1 MAETTLYVEKD
12 TDQMRSTL
20 VAYGLASLFFHLPE
34 AGSGADVRIVD
45 QGSTYSLH
53 VIGHDRET
61 LLDLVQRRGLP
72 ALLPAILKPL
82 SAKEKKFVE
91 SGLSEDDVRSNY
103 KPLGFPADRVVDY
116 GAEKQKVDAAR
127 QARRQKTREEGDAPV
142 RAPDYPLWAHLCSY
156 FGKGSAMRVGYPLV
170 VHAWHAHQGE
180 CAEALCELIL
190 QAYGNFPNRLD
201 EARDL
206 WRDTIKPRLDTSGFQ
221 LFGWDGAQTD
231 ISALSIVSPT
241 TAQGSFTATGARG
254 VNTGTPEI
262 FWLEMYFAFAGYM
275 AAGMPFNAGGDAV
288 LYYPLPRDITFR
300 SLEITMQQY
309 RDSDAIRHLY
319 DYSNVMPR
327 AKIDAL
333 SQIAFY
339 ESMIKHYLANLRD
352 PNAPP
357 WEQLEINAVS
367 GLVGYYY
374 KDISTQIPFDETAFA
389 LPAWLS
395 LQPDAE
401 VLESALAVLEG
412 HRKLIEA
419 IRGDYAEELEI
430 LASYRR
436 FVTLG
441 NPIDWIDFAI
451 AYSTHRFNKMV
462 DSPWM
467 PHLQIELLEKTLMN
481 NPQYKDYRPI
491 IENRGFRNLVNAIR
505 FCTVQLRYF
514 KDVEKRQTAFK
525 VRHGLGD
532 DLLRRAHN
540 ADDFIEDLSH
550 FVHDYMRESSNVQ
563 AVYKETRPFIT
574 EDDLYEV
581 VTLVNEFGS
590 RVVAN
595 LLVAAGYSS
604 SFARKEQEA

>member
-1 MAETTLYVEKD
+1 MARTVLYVDKD
-12 TDQMRSTL
+12 SDQMRSTL
-20 VAYGLASLFFHLPE
+20 VAYGLADVLFHLPG
-34 AGSGADVRIVD
+34 AGSALDVRLID
-45 QGSTYSLH
+45 QGAAFSLIIEDYSPE
-53 VIGHDRET
+53 D
-61 LLDLVQRRGLP
+61 LLQLVRQRGLP
-72 ALLPAILKPL
+72 QRLPAILKPL
-82 SAKEKKFVE
+82 SAKEKKLVD
-91 SGLSEDDVRSNY
+91 SGVPEAEVRLKY
-103 KPLGFPADRVVDY
+103 WPHGFPASHVVDY
-116 GAEKQKVDAAR
+116 GTEKQKVDETR
-127 QARRQKTREEGDAPV
+127 EARRKTREEGDRPV
-142 RAPDYPLWAHLCSY
+142 RPPDYPLWAHLCSY
-156 FGKGSAMRVGYPLV
+156 FGKGSAMRIGYPLV
-170 VHAWHAHQGE
+170 VHAWHAHQRE
-180 CAEALCELIL
+180 AAEALFQLIL
-190 QAYGNFPNRLD
+190 DSYRDFPNRLD
-201 EARDL
+201 KARAV
-206 WRDTIKPRLDTSGFQ
+206 WQETIKPQLDPTGFSV
-221 LFGWDGAQTD
+221 FGWDGAQTD

-241 TAQGSFTATGARG
+241 TAQGSFTVTGARG

-275 AAGMPFNAGGDAV
+275 AAGMPFNADGDAL
-288 LYYPLPRDITFR
+288 LYYPLPRDIAFR
-300 SLEITMQQY
+300 SLEITMQKY
-309 RDSDAIRHLY
+309 RDSGAIRHLY

-339 ESMIKHYLANLRD
+339 TNMIEHYLANLRD

-357 WEQLEINAVS
+357 WEQIEINAVS

-374 KDISTQIPFDETAFA
+374 KDISTQIPFDETTFA

-401 VLESALAVLEG
+401 VLESALAVLDG

-419 IRGDYAEELEI
+419 IRGDYAEELKI

-436 FVTLG
+436 FAALG
-441 NPIDWIDFAI
+441 DPVDWIDFAI
-451 AYSTHRFNKMV
+451 AYSMHRFNKMV

-491 IENRGFRNLVNAIR
+491 FENPGFRNLVSAIR
-505 FCTVQLRYF
+505 SCTVQLRYF
-514 KDVEKRQTAFK
+514 KDVKNQQTAFK

-532 DLLRRAHN
+532 DLLRRAHD
-540 ADDFIEDLSH
+540 ADDFIEDLGH

-581 VTLVNEFGS
+581 VALVNEFGS
-590 RVVAN
+590 RVVAS

-604 SFARKEQEA
+604 SFVRKEQEA

>member
-1 MAETTLYVEKD
+1 MAETTLFVEKD

-20 VAYGLASLFFHLPE
+20 VAYGLASLLFHLAE
-34 AGSGADVRIVD
+34 AGSGVDVRIVD
-45 QGSTYSLH
+45 QGSAYRLQ
-53 VIGHDRET
+53 VNGNDQAA
-61 LLDLVQRRGLP
+61 LLDFVRQRGLP
-72 ALLPAILKPL
+72 PLLPAILKPL
-82 SAKEKKFVE
+82 SAKEKKLVE
-91 SGLSEDDVRSNY
+91 GGVPEDNVLRKY
-103 KPLGFPADRVVDY
+103 KPRGFPLDRVVNY

-127 QARRQKTREEGDAPV
+127 QARRQKTREEGDAPI
-142 RAPDYPLWAHLCSY
+142 RPRDYPLWAHLCSY
-156 FGKGSAMRVGYPLV
+156 FGKGSAMRIGYPLV

-190 QAYGNFPNRLD
+190 QAYGDFPNRLD
-201 EARDL
+201 EARDI
-206 WRDTIKPRLDTSGFQ
+206 WRNYIKPQLDTSGLQ

-241 TAQGSFTATGARG
+241 TAQGSFTVTGAKG
-254 VNTGTPEI
+254 INTGTPEI
-262 FWLEMYFAFAGYM
+262 FWLEMYLAFAGYL
-275 AAGMPFNAGGDAV
+275 AAAMPFNADGDAL
-288 LYYPLPRDITFR
+288 LYYPLPQDIRFT
-300 SLEITMQQY
+300 LLQQTMNLY
-309 RDSDAIRHLY
+309 RDSGSVRHLY

-327 AKIDAL
+327 AKIDVL
-333 SQIAFY
+333 SQIVFY
-339 ESMIKHYLANLRD
+339 ESMIKHHLANLDD
-352 PNAPP
+352 PNGDP
-357 WEQLEINAVS
+357 WDQIEVNAVS

-374 KDISTQIPFDETAFA
+374 KDISTQIPFDETTFA

-401 VLESALAVLEG
+401 VLESALTVLDG

-436 FVTLG
+436 FATLG
-441 NPIDWIDFAI
+441 SPADWIDFAI
-451 AYSTHRFNKMV
+451 AYNMHRFNKMI

-467 PHLQIELLEKTLMN
+467 AHLQIELLEKTLMN

-491 IENRGFRNLVNAIR
+491 FENPGFRNVVNAIR
-505 FCTVQLRYF
+505 SCTVQLRYF
-514 KDVEKRQTAFK
+514 KDVKSQQTAFK

-532 DLLRRAHN
+532 DLLRRAHD
-540 ADDFIEDLSH
+540 ADDFIEDLGH

-563 AVYKETRPFIT
+563 AVYKETRPFVT

-581 VTLVNEFGS
+581 VALVNEFGS
-590 RVVAN
+590 RVVAS

-604 SFARKEQEA
+604 SFVRKEQEA

>member
-1 MAETTLYVEKD
+1 MPETTLFVEKD

-20 VAYGLASLFFHLPE
+20 VAYGLASLFFRLAE
-34 AGSGADVRIVD
+34 AGAGVDVRIVD
-45 QGSTYSLH
+45 QGSVYRLQ
-53 VIGHDRET
+53 VIGRDLVA
-61 LLDLVQRRGLP
+61 LLDLVRQRGLP
-72 ALLPAILKPL
+72 PLLPAILKPL
-82 SAKEKKFVE
+82 SANEKKLVE
-91 SGLSEDDVRSNY
+91 GGVSEDEVRRKY
-103 KPLGFPADRVVDY
+103 RPFGFPGERVIDY
-116 GAEKQKVDAAR
+116 GAEKRKVDETR

-156 FGKGSAMRVGYPLV
+156 FGKGSAMRIGYPLV

-190 QAYGNFPNRLD
+190 QAYGDFPNRLD
-201 EARDL
+201 EARDI
-206 WRDTIKPRLDTSGFQ
+206 WREEIKPQLDTSGFQ
-221 LFGWDGAQTD
+221 LFGWDGAETD

-241 TAQGSFTATGARG
+241 TAQGSFTATGAKG
-254 VNTGTPEI
+254 INTGTPEI
-262 FWLEMYFAFAGYM
+262 FWLEMYLAFAGYM
-275 AAGMPFNAGGDAV
+275 VAAMPFNANGDAL
-288 LYYPLPRDITFR
+288 LYYPLPRDIAFR
-300 SLEITMQQY
+300 SLRLTMQTY
-309 RDSDAIRHLY
+309 RDSGSVRHLY
-319 DYSNVMPR
+319 DYSNIMPR

-339 ESMIKHYLANLRD
+339 DSMIQHHLANLND
-352 PNAPP
+352 PNADP
-357 WEQLEINAVS
+357 WDQIEVNAVS

-374 KDISTQIPFDETAFA
+374 KDISTQIPFDETTFA

-395 LQPDAE
+395 LQPNAE
-401 VLESALAVLEG
+401 ALEGARAVLDG

-436 FVTLG
+436 FAALG
-441 NPIDWIDFAI
+441 DLADWIDFAI
-451 AYSTHRFNKMV
+451 AYSTHRFNKMI

-467 PHLQIELLEKTLMN
+467 THLQIELLEKTLMN
-481 NPQYKDYRPI
+481 NPQYKDYRPVF
-491 IENRGFRNLVNAIR
+491 ENPGFRNLANAIR
-505 FCTVQLRYF
+505 SCTVQLRYF
-514 KDVEKRQTAFK
+514 KDVKSQQTGFK

-532 DLLRRAHN
+532 DLLRRAHD
-540 ADDFIEDLSH
+540 ADDFIEDLGH

-563 AVYKETRPFIT
+563 AIYKETRPFIT

-581 VTLVNEFGS
+581 VALVSEFGS
-590 RVVAN
+590 RVVAS